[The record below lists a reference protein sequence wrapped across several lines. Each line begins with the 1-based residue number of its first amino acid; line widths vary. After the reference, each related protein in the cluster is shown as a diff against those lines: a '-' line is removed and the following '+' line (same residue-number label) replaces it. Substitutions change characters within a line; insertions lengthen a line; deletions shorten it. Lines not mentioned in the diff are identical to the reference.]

1 MSEGFKLLLIVFAG
15 SGLGGVARWTV
26 QSLIIQRI
34 SSAFPLSTLVVNIT
48 GCFIIGMIY
57 GLSAGNELS
66 NGWKLALTTGFC
78 GGFTTFST
86 FSFENVQLLKNGN
99 YGLFAINII
108 ASVLLGIAAVIAGLS
123 MVKN

>member
-1 MSEGFKLLLIVFAG
+1 MNEGFKLLLIVFAG

-34 SSAFPLSTLVVNIT
+34 SSAFPLSTLVVNIS

-86 FSFENVQLLKNGN
+86 FSFENLQLLKNGN

-108 ASVLLGIAAVIAGLS
+108 ASVLLGIAAVIAGLY